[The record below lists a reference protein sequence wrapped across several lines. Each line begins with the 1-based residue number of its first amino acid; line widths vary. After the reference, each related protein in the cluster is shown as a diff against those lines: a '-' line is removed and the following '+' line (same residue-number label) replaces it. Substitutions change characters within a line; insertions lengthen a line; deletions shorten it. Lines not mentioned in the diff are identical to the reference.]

1 MADTATG
8 RNIEAI
14 RERIE
19 AACIR
24 SGRKSSD
31 VALMAVSKFHCL
43 EKIEEAWDAGI
54 GLFGEN
60 RVQEAAGKFGAGGHW
75 QEKHPGAEIHLIGSL
90 QRNKVKTAVSLVDCI
105 ESVDR
110 DELIDELGKQCR
122 DRESPLGLLLEIN
135 AGEASKSGFPGEGEL
150 FRGAEKV
157 LSYPGLLP
165 RGLMIMAPLTGEE
178 LRIRRAFRSLVHAG
192 NELRKRFPQADW
204 SCLSMGMSGDFEI
217 AIEEGSSL
225 VRIGTAIFGERRL

>member
-1 MADTATG
+1 MADTVIG

-31 VALMAVSKFHCL
+31 VTLMAVSKFHSL
-43 EKIEEAWDAGI
+43 EKIGEAWDAGI
-54 GLFGEN
+54 SLFGEN
-60 RVQEAAGKFGAGGHW
+60 RVREAVEKFGPRGDWQKNHRGG
-75 QEKHPGAEIHLIGSL
+75 ELHLIGNL
-90 QRNKVKTAVSLVDCI
+90 QRNKVKAAVSLVDCI

-110 DELIDELGKQCR
+110 DELIDELGKRCGE
-122 DRESPLGLLLEIN
+122 RESPLGLLLELN

-157 LSYPGLLP
+157 LSYSGLLP

-178 LRIRRAFRSLVHAG
+178 ILIRRAFRCLVHARD
-192 NELRKRFPQADW
+192 ELQKRFPQADW

-225 VRIGTAIFGERRL
+225 VRIGTAIFGERGS